1 MMEENKQILELLERM
16 ERNSRRQVRLGRLQC
31 VFSLIA
37 AAFCGAAFL
46 LILRLL
52 PQLTQVLPQIGGVLD
67 QMQIVLA
74 NLETTTEQ
82 LAQIDLSGMVTGVD
96 TLVATAQESLNLTM
110 GKLNTVDFAT
120 LNKAIE
126 DLAAVV
132 EPMSRILKAFS

>member
-1 MMEENKQILELLERM
+1 MEENRQMAEILEKIEK
-16 ERNSRRQVRLGRLQC
+16 NSRRQARFAAVQC
-31 VFSLIA
+31 LLTLVA
-37 AAFCGAAFL
+37 AAFCGAVFL
-46 LILRLL
+46 VVLQVL
-52 PQLTQVLPQIGGVLD
+52 PQLTQVLPQISTVLN
-67 QMQIVLA
+67 QMQTVLA

-96 TLVATAQESLNLTM
+96 TLVTTAQESLSQTM
-110 GKLNTVDFAT
+110 GKLNTIDFAT

>member
-1 MMEENKQILELLERM
+1 MDENKQMLELLERM
-16 ERNSRRQVRLGRLQC
+16 ERNSRRQVRLGRVQC

-37 AAFCGAAFL
+37 ALFCGGAFL
-46 LILRLL
+46 LLMEVL
-52 PQLTQVLPQIGGVLD
+52 PQLTQVLPQIGSVLN
-67 QMQIVLA
+67 QMQTVLN

-96 TLVATAQESLNLTM
+96 TLVTTAQESLNQTM
-110 GKLNTVDFAT
+110 GKLNTIDFAT